1 MRAPQQQAPAE
12 VPLLEVRD
20 LRVTFGGA
28 HAVDGVSLD
37 VASHQLV
44 GLIGPNGAGK
54 TTTVDAVTGF
64 VPSSGTVRFNDV
76 YLQSPGKRRDQSLPP
91 ARRAHLGLARTWQ
104 GADLFVDLSVLDNLR
119 VAGEHLSVDEHLAIL
134 ASLGIAD
141 LAGGSVLALSHG
153 QRKLV
158 GVARA
163 LAAKPALICM
173 DEPAAGLDT
182 TESQFL
188 GHRIRAIAD
197 AGTAVLLIDHD
208 MGLVLGICDYVIVL
222 DFGKVIAEGPPSKI
236 RSDQGVL
243 DAYLGKRHDAN
254 ANEGRR
260 EVVAPLADGR
270 NGNSAS

>member
-1 MRAPQQQAPAE
+1 M
-12 VPLLEVRD
+12 PLLEVRD

-64 VPSSGTVRFNDV
+64 VPSSGTVRFKDV
-76 YLQSPGKRRDQSLPP
+76 YLQAPGKRRDQSLAP

-134 ASLGIAD
+134 DSLGIAD
-141 LAGGSVLALSHG
+141 LADGSVLALSHG

-188 GHRIRAIAD
+188 GHRIRTIAD
-197 AGTAVLLIDHD
+197 AGIAVLLIDHD

-243 DAYLGKRHDAN
+243 DAYLGKRHKAN
-254 ANEGRR
+254 ASDEGRD
-260 EVVAPLADGR
+260 VSVPLADEV
-270 NGNSAS
+270 NGVSPS